1 MNINENNIF
10 GDKHKTLN
18 IGQYL
23 FICIYEQIC
32 RIFSRHLQL
41 ISNSKAAC
49 LWMIIKYHSN
59 VLTDIKQYLI
69 IIEVE
74 ARKYLFHI
82 LIVKRHNR

>member
-1 MNINENNIF
+1 
-10 GDKHKTLN
+10 
-18 IGQYL
+18 
-23 FICIYEQIC
+23 
-32 RIFSRHLQL
+32 
-41 ISNSKAAC
+41 
-49 LWMIIKYHSN
+49 MIIKYHNN

>member
-32 RIFSRHLQL
+32 RIFSRHLQS
-41 ISNSKAAC
+41 IC
-49 LWMIIKYHSN
+49 LWMIIKYHN
-59 VLTDIKQYLI
+59 NILTDIKQYLI